1 MKIRKVTMIFFKKVI
16 YTLILSVP
24 LVFTSFSTANA
35 TDSNWHADTN
45 SYRVYLGV
53 VPASIIKKNLT
64 LIDKDKSLH
73 GGTNNTTNAT
83 QHIMVS
89 IFSKKDNKR
98 ILKATAIARIKNKKI
113 FGSKK
118 IIKPLEKM
126 NTSGAITYGN
136 YFKLSKKGT
145 YKIDVDVYQSDK
157 NGSEKASFIFKRN

>member
-1 MKIRKVTMIFFKKVI
+1 MIFLKKII

-24 LVFTSFSTANA
+24 FVFTSISSANA
-35 TDSNWHADTN
+35 TDSNWHSDTK

-53 VPASIIKKNLT
+53 VPASMIKKNPT
-64 LIDKDKSLH
+64 LIDKQKSLH
-73 GGTNNTTNAT
+73 GGTKNTTNAS

-98 ILKATAIARIKNKKI
+98 ILKATAIANIKNKKL

-118 IIKPLEKM
+118 IAKPLEKM
-126 NTSGAITYGN
+126 ITSGSITYGN

-145 YKIDVDVYQSDK
+145 YVIDVDIYQSNK